1 MFPKR
6 QSFAS
11 ATFPCTK
18 YFEILYTFIQPGF
31 QTRVGN
37 NASY

>member
-1 MFPKR
+1 MLSKR
-6 QSFAS
+6 QSFAP

-31 QTRVGN
+31 QTGVGN
-37 NASY
+37 NTTY